1 MVLRGCREG
10 GKKEGDGRNSRKRG
24 RGHTACHAY
33 MQGGGVYRD
42 PGDGAHVCGQLGV
55 GKLPCMSHHDHGRS
69 EVCEGPLT
77 KVHSRAVRSPVFL
90 APCPSSLVPPPAAV
104 Q

>member
-10 GKKEGDGRNSRKRG
+10 RKMGTEGTQG
-24 RGHTACHAY
+24 RGGVIHAY

-90 APCPSSLVPPPAAV
+90 ALRPSSLVPPPAAV